1 LSHNAPDFG
10 PIRTALFVPGNR
22 PDRVDKAVDAG
33 ADAVIIDLEDAVPP
47 TRKAETRPVVRDK
60 VCEHKGRRIM
70 VRVNGPDSDFIHGD
84 IEAVVV
90 EGLAGL
96 MVPKVESPE
105 DLEQVH
111 RLLLA
116 AEEKNGLPPGGLALL
131 PLIESARGVQNVF
144 GIVSARLQPE
154 RPVMVSFG
162 AADYTLDLGAEMTR
176 TGEELIYPRSRI
188 AVACRAARVAPPL
201 DTPFMIDLKDSAALE
216 TEARRAKQLGFQG
229 KLCIHPSQVP
239 VCNRVFSP
247 TQEEIDFARR
257 VVRAFEEAEAAGTAS
272 IQLEGRFIDYPIVER
287 AARVLRLADLIEK
300 A

>member
-1 LSHNAPDFG
+1 LKPNRVDFG

-22 PDRVDKAVDAG
+22 PDRIDKAVGAG
-33 ADAVIIDLEDAVPP
+33 ADIVIIDLEDAVPP
-47 TRKAETRPVVRDK
+47 ARKAETRPVIRDK
-60 VCEHKGRRIM
+60 VSQHKGSSIL
-70 VRVNGPDSDFIHGD
+70 VRVNGPGTAFIQGD

-90 EGLAGL
+90 EGLAGV
-96 MVPKVESPE
+96 MVPKMESPE

-111 RLLLA
+111 RMLLA
-116 AEEKNGLPPGGLALL
+116 AEEKNRLQPGGLTLFI
-131 PLIESARGVQNVF
+131 LIESARGVQNVF
-144 GIVSARLQPE
+144 GIVSARTRPE
-154 RPVMVSFG
+154 RSVIVSFG

-188 AVACRAARVAPPL
+188 AVACRAARIAPPL
-201 DTPFMIDLKDSAALE
+201 DTPFMMDLNDLAALE
-216 TEARRAKQLGFQG
+216 AEARRAKQLGFQG

-247 TQEEIDFARR
+247 TPEEIDSARR

-287 AARVLRLADLIEK
+287 AARILRLADLIEK
-300 A
+300 K

>member
-1 LSHNAPDFG
+1 LKPDSRDLG

-47 TRKAETRPVVRDK
+47 ARKAETRPVVRDK
-60 VCEHKGRRIM
+60 VSKHKGSSIL
-70 VRVNGPDSDFIHGD
+70 VRVNGPGTDFIRGD

-90 EGLAGL
+90 EGLVGL

-111 RLLLA
+111 RMVLA
-116 AEEKNGLPPGGLALL
+116 AEGKNGLSPGGLALL
-131 PLIESARGVQNVF
+131 PLIESARGVQNVL
-144 GIVSARLQPE
+144 GIVSAGTRPE
-154 RPVMVSFG
+154 RPIIVSFG

-201 DTPFMIDLKDSAALE
+201 DSPFMIDLKDLTALE
-216 TEARRAKQLGFQG
+216 AEARRAKQLGFQG

-247 TQEEIDFARR
+247 TLEEIDLARR

-287 AARVLRLADLIEK
+287 AARVLRLANLIEK